1 MQYIKQK
8 GQSIVEFSMIL
19 PIFFLIVFGFIYLAM
34 FLIDYSTL
42 NNFAANMARRTALGE
57 SITIEDQDIDNLL
70 MLDSYYDFNA
80 RLTESD
86 KISTVTIDATRKDLS
101 SFILDSA
108 LPEQYS
114 VSSSMEKIQLEPEVI
129 EIENIIEQIITVD
142 NTEVITV
149 HDAQRFF
156 NAFAHVKGSTKG
168 YGTIVINGEKY
179 AIVREGAQSPWSS
192 WLGIASSWSWNEA
205 MEGLF
210 DNRTLIPED
219 KLNGTP

>member
-129 EIENIIEQIITVD
+129 TNTVTITIGDEQEALDSKTLEYILTSFATVA
-142 NTEVITV
+142 NSQ
-149 HDAQRFF
+149 H
-156 NAFAHVKGSTKG
+156 G
-168 YGTIVINGEKY
+168 YGTIIVNGSKY
-179 AIVREGAQSPWSS
+179 AILKEDPDRPPGN
-192 WLGIASSWSWNEA
+192 I
-205 MEGLF
+205 LF
-210 DNRTLIPED
+210 GVLADYYWDISMQTLFNIEPIDPTEE
-219 KLNGTP
+219 